1 MLESIILGV
10 VQGITEFLPI
20 SSTAH
25 LVVVPWLLDWRGD
38 VSSLTFDVALHGGTL
53 ISLFICF
60 WKDLVDMAGKQ
71 KRLLFLIALGTVP
84 AGIAGIYLEDYVA
97 GSLRSPMV
105 IASAL
110 VVVGG
115 VMYASEGLKG
125 GRKLNKLA
133 VFDAVFIGVFQ
144 AVALIP
150 GVSRSGITISAGLM
164 RGMQRTE
171 ALRFSFLLS
180 IPVVGGATL
189 LEGRKLLS
197 AGADYNLS
205 LFAVGFVSSML
216 TGVIAIKFML
226 RYLQNH
232 TMNVF
237 VFYRV
242 ALAGVILGWLW
253 LGQ

>member
-25 LVVVPWLLDWRGD
+25 LVVIPWLLDWRGE
-38 VSSLTFDVALHGGTL
+38 VNSLTFDVALHGGTL
-53 ISLFICF
+53 VSLIICF
-60 WKDLVDMAGKQ
+60 WKDLVDMTGKQ
-71 KRLLFLIALGTVP
+71 RRLLFLIALGTVP
-84 AGIAGIYLEDYVA
+84 AGLAGIYLEDYVA
-97 GSLRSPMV
+97 GSLRSPLV
-105 IASAL
+105 VAASL

-125 GRKLNKLA
+125 GKKLNRLA
-133 VFDAVFIGVFQ
+133 VFDAIFIGAFQ

-180 IPVVGGATL
+180 IPVIAGATA

-197 AGADYNLS
+197 ASADYDLS
-205 LFAVGFVSSML
+205 LFAVGFLVSML
-216 TGVIAIKFML
+216 TGVMAIKFML
-226 RYLQNH
+226 RYLKNH

-237 VFYRV
+237 VIYRV

-253 LGQ
+253 LGR